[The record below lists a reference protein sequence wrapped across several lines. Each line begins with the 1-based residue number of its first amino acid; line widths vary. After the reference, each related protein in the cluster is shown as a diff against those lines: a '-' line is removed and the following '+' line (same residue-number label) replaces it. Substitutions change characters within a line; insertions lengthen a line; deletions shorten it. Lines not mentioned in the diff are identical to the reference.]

1 MPVHVRLL
9 SMSGLLTVCLSCTTL
24 PVEGEFFAGRR
35 TANDPNATI
44 LILFNHGYS
53 PLAAKTSTPRMPPI
67 LRMAAEQNAD
77 LVLFSQVRKTGSLTR
92 TDHRRYIEAAI
103 EFFQHTYNI
112 PAEHMILAGHSCG
125 GWGALQ
131 TAAWTYPRSGG
142 VIAFAPTCHGQVA
155 QQAPWCETE
164 HYQELGEL
172 ARRLRA
178 PALIF
183 LYEGDRYYRLAD
195 WKAFE
200 ATAGQSPQRRVVKLD
215 KEMVLKVCPRCR
227 RDSHGAVYAEG
238 FAQAYFQPHVQ
249 ALIEA
254 VRASIRGRAQPGERR
269 PLHG

>member
-1 MPVHVRLL
+1 MPVRFRLL
-9 SMSGLLTVCLSCTTL
+9 SMTGLLAVCLSCTTL
-24 PVEGEFFAGRR
+24 PVEGEFFSGRR

-53 PLAAKTSTPRMPPI
+53 PLTVTPDTPRFPPI

-77 LVLFSQVRKTGSLTR
+77 VVLFSQVRKAASLTR
-92 TDHRRYIEAAI
+92 TDHHRYIAAAI
-103 EFFQHTYNI
+103 EFFQHTYKI
-112 PAEHMILAGHSCG
+112 PPEHIILAGQSCG

-131 TAAWTYPRSGG
+131 TAAWTYPHIGG

-155 QQAPWCETE
+155 QQSPWSATQ

-172 ARRLRA
+172 ARGLRA

-200 ATAGQSPQRRVVKLD
+200 ATPGQSPQRRVVKLD

-238 FAQAYFQPHVQ
+238 FAQAYFQPHVE

-254 VRASIRGRAQPGERR
+254 VRASLRGLSHQANGG
-269 PLHG
+269 L